1 MRSMTGHGQARWQEG
16 PDQIEVHLRS
26 VNHRFFNLRMRGPE
40 AFASFE
46 AALQEVLR
54 RWVTRGSVEMELRV
68 EEAVRPESVRVD
80 VELAAAYVLKFHEL
94 AKRVGANV
102 GSLTCD
108 AVSTLPGVVAART
121 DDASRAERHLP
132 VLQKLVDEAGRDLV
146 AAREREGERLR
157 LALAAQLEKIRGLVA
172 QVAKLTPDVVEA
184 HKKRL
189 TERIRVLVPSSVPV
203 SADDL
208 AREVALFADRC
219 DISEEIQRLGS
230 HLDEFLRI
238 TGDAADVG
246 RRLDFLTQEMLREAN
261 TIGSK
266 ANDAR
271 IAHRVVEVKTEIEKV
286 REQVQNIE

>member
-1 MRSMTGHGQARWQEG
+1 MRSMTGHGQARWKEG
-16 PDQIEVHLRS
+16 PDAVEVHLRS

-46 AALQEVLR
+46 SSLQEVLR
-54 RWVTRGSVEMELRV
+54 RWVTRGSVEMELRID
-68 EEAVRPESVRVD
+68 EAVRPESVRVD
-80 VELAAAYVLKFHEL
+80 VDLAVAYHHKFFEVQGRCQR
-94 AKRVGANV
+94 AVGI
-102 GSLTCD
+102 SMD
-108 AVSTLPGVVAART
+108 ALSALPGVVAART
-121 DDASRAERHLP
+121 DDAARAERAWP
-132 VLQKLVDEAGRDLV
+132 ILQKLVDEAGRDLV

-157 LALAAQLEKIRGLVA
+157 IALTAQIEKIRGLVA

-219 DISEEIQRLGS
+219 DISEEIQRIGS

>member
-1 MRSMTGHGQARWQEG
+1 MRSMTGHGQARWKEG
-16 PDQIEVHLRS
+16 PDAVEVQLRS
-26 VNHRFFNLRMRGPE
+26 VNHRFFNLRLRGPE
-40 AFASFE
+40 AFASLE
-46 AALQEVLR
+46 AGLQEVLR

-68 EEAVRPESVRVD
+68 EEAVRPESVQVD
-80 VELAAAYVLKFHEL
+80 VDLAAAYERRFGEIAARSGRSDRL
-94 AKRVGANV
+94 
-102 GSLTCD
+102 SLD
-108 AVSTLPGVVAART
+108 ALSALPGVVATRS
-121 DDASRAERHLP
+121 DDASRAERAWP

-157 LALAAQLEKIRGLVA
+157 LALTAQLEKIRGLVA

-219 DISEEIQRLGS
+219 DISEEIQRIGS
-230 HLDEFLRI
+230 HIDEFLRI
-238 TGDAADVG
+238 TGEGADVG

>member
-1 MRSMTGHGQARWQEG
+1 MTGHGQARWKEG
-16 PDQIEVHLRS
+16 PDAVEVHLRS

-46 AALQEVLR
+46 SALQEVLR

-80 VELAAAYVLKFHEL
+80 IDLAAAYVAKFNEL
-94 AKRVGANV
+94 SKKLGGA
-102 GSLTCD
+102 GITCD
-108 AVSTLPGVVAART
+108 AVAGLPGVVAART
-121 DDASRAERHLP
+121 DDAARAERVWP
-132 VLQKLVDEAGRDLV
+132 VLQKLADEAGRDLV

-157 LALAAQLEKIRGLVA
+157 LALTAQIEKIRGLVA

-219 DISEEIQRLGS
+219 DISEEIQRIGS

>member
-16 PDQIEVHLRS
+16 PDAMEVHLRS
-26 VNHRFFNLRMRGPE
+26 VNHRFFNMRLRAPE
-40 AFASFE
+40 AWGAYEASI
-46 AALQEVLR
+46 QEGVR

-68 EEAVRPESVRVD
+68 DEAVRPESVQVD
-80 VELAAAYVLKFHEL
+80 AALAAAYDKRFFEVAL
-94 AKRVGANV
+94 AMGRKEK
-102 GSLTCD
+102 LTLD
-108 AVSTLPGVVAART
+108 ALAELPGVVKAGGDADAAGRLWPT
-121 DDASRAERHLP
+121 LS
-132 VLQKLVDEAGRDLV
+132 KLLDEAGKDLV
-146 AAREREGERLR
+146 AAREREGDRLKT
-157 LALAAQLEKIRGLVA
+157 ALLAQLEKIRGLVA
-172 QVAKLTPDVVEA
+172 QVAKLAPDVVEA
-184 HKKRL
+184 HRRRL
-189 TERIRVLVPSSVPV
+189 TERIKVLVPSSVPV

-219 DISEEIQRLGS
+219 DISEELQRLGS
-230 HLDEFLRI
+230 HLDEFTRI
-238 TGDAADVG
+238 FGETSDVG